1 VTVEN
6 TAKNY
11 VDPGSFR
18 DPSGRLFH
26 SNDRTFRLVSEQGWN
41 EFSAVW
47 KSGIIDDLAAE
58 EIILPLAEVDATAV
72 RNSWAS
78 AKVFETKTLPFVS
91 WPYEWPFSALKAAA
105 LLHLDL
111 HLKLLARG
119 FTLSDAS
126 AYNVQFRGARP
137 VFVDHLSLRTY
148 VDGEL
153 WVGHRQFCEQFLNPL
168 LLAHSAGVMPNSWY
182 RGTQEGLPTRDVV
195 RLIPWRRKFSWPMFM
210 HVVVQARLD
219 RAALAGARD
228 LDTKA
233 MNRARFPK
241 ASVVNMLRGLR
252 RWIEGM
258 TAQQTNAA
266 WLGYAEDN
274 SYSQDEAAQKAQLV
288 AEMSAELKPSLVLDL
303 GCNTGDYAAMALA
316 AGAKLVVGFD
326 GDFGA
331 LEAAFARSRKD
342 NLNFLPLYFDAAN
355 PAPNQGWAQ
364 EERAG
369 FADRSK
375 GDALLAL
382 AFIHH
387 LAIGRNV
394 PLERVVDWLIDRAP
408 HGIIEFV
415 PKEDPMVQRLLALR
429 DDIFSDYSTDV
440 FLAAIRGR
448 ANIVSDIQL
457 SQGGRRLVRYAR
469 RPEGP

>member
-1 VTVEN
+1 MTVEN

-148 VDGEL
+148 AEGEL

-168 LLAHSAGVMPNSWY
+168 LLAHSAGVMPNAWY

-219 RAALAGARD
+219 RAALAGGHAVDPVAMSKAR
-228 LDTKA
+228 L
-233 MNRARFPK
+233 PK
-241 ASVVNMLRGLR
+241 TSLVNMLLGLR
-252 RWIEGM
+252 RWIAGTKPPSDV
-258 TAQQTNAA
+258 TAWRRYAA
-266 WLGYAEDN
+266 DN
-274 SYSQDEAAQKAQLV
+274 SYSETEAAQKSRMV
-288 AEMSAELKPSLVLDL
+288 AEFVAEVKPALVLDL
-303 GCNTGDYAAMALA
+303 GCNTGEHSAAALA
-316 AGAKLVVGFD
+316 AGAGLVVGFD
-326 GDFGA
+326 ADFGA
-331 LEAAFARSRKD
+331 LEDAYSRSRRE
-342 NLNFLPLYFDAAN
+342 NLNFLPLYFDAGN
-355 PAPNQGWAQ
+355 PAPDQGWAQ
-364 EERAG
+364 EERLG
-369 FADRSK
+369 FTARSQ

-382 AFIHH
+382 AFVHH
-387 LAIGRNV
+387 MAIGRNI
-394 PLERVVDWLIDRAP
+394 PLPRLVDWLIDRAP
-408 HGIIEFV
+408 CGIIEFV
-415 PKEDPMVQRLLALR
+415 PKEDAMVQRLLALR
-429 DDIFSDYSTDV
+429 DDIFSDYSADA
-440 FLAAIRGR
+440 FLAAVR
-448 ANIVSDIQL
+448 ARATVVADVQITQS
-457 SQGGRRLVRYAR
+457 GRRLVRYAR
-469 RPEGP
+469 RPENA